1 MSIGFQFL
9 HALVSHPRVLAFDE
23 PLGALDALTRI
34 SMQRLL
40 ERVWHEDAREHM
52 PRPPRFRGRASR
64 TAFDLVHT
72 NGLAVRSGSDGA
84 FGCWDESETA
94 MAHMARYSYVE
105 SDRSAFEIVLRLLA
119 HLGKILMQSG

>member
-9 HALVSHPRVLAFDE
+9 HALVSYPRVLAFDE

-40 ERVWHEDAREHM
+40 ERVWHEDAREQM
-52 PRPPRFRGRASR
+52 PRPPQFRGRASR

-84 FGCWDESETA
+84 FARRRQIRDISMVSA
-94 MAHMARYSYVE
+94 MDSARS
-105 SDRSAFEIVLRLLA
+105 RPA
-119 HLGKILMQSG
+119 